1 MALARLNPSDM
12 TKAAKPALL
21 LINLGTPQSPHP
33 ADVRRYLREFLSDP
47 RVVEIP
53 RPIWWLILNG
63 VILPFRP
70 KKSAAAYAKIWDR
83 KRNESPLL
91 AITRAQAEGLQKRL
105 GGALRVDF
113 AMRYGAPSIGQRLH
127 ALMEQGFERI
137 VIFPLYPQYSASTTG
152 TVMDAV
158 GDALSSMRHQPAIRQ
173 VPPYHAHPAHI
184 AALAGTIRDQMQSLP
199 WKPERILAS
208 YHGLP
213 RAFVDKGDP
222 YQRHCETTS
231 RLLRAELGMGEESF
245 MTSYQ
250 SRLGRAE
257 WLKPYT
263 ADTIAE
269 LAREGVKNLLV
280 ITPAFAADCLETL
293 EEIALGG
300 AKIFRENGGENFA
313 TVPCLNASPAG
324 LDMLEAIAREEL
336 CGWL

>member
-127 ALMEQGFERI
+127 ALMEKGFERI

-213 RAFVDKGDP
+213 KAFVDKGDP

-300 AKIFRENGGENFA
+300 AEIFRENGGENFA

>member
-1 MALARLNPSDM
+1 M
-12 TKAAKPALL
+12 TDDPKTALL

-47 RVVEIP
+47 RVVEVP

-70 KKSAAAYAKIWDR
+70 KKSAAAYEKIWDR
-83 KRNESPLL
+83 ERNESPLL

-113 AMRYGAPSIGQRLH
+113 AMRYGAPSIGQRLP

-158 GDALSSMRHQPAIRQ
+158 GDALRSMRHQPAIRQ
-173 VPPYHAHPAHI
+173 VPPYFAHPAHI

-213 RAFVDKGDP
+213 KAFVDKGDP
-222 YQRHCETTS
+222 YQRHCEETS
-231 RLLRAELGMGEESF
+231 RLLRARLGMDAKTF
-245 MTSYQ
+245 MTTYQ

-263 ADTIAE
+263 ADTIAK